1 MSFAKAVDLLR
12 LAEMAASRHM
22 GIGLQD
28 IAQEFGCDHRT
39 AQRMT
44 KALEDCFSNVQ
55 TRLDDQRRKYWTLR
69 GSDARLMLSQGIR
82 DSELTAVEMGIRR
95 AEKEGAAHEVAAL
108 ESLRDRL
115 LGSMP
120 ASHARRAEADAEAVL
135 EAYGFASRPG
145 PRVRT
150 EARIL
155 SVIAE
160 ALKGPYLLTVTYAGG
175 SHAGADRKLEPHGLL
190 LGTRRYLVARVAS
203 DGGGSNGRM
212 QHFRLD
218 RITAAR
224 LEPSSF
230 RRDPDFNL
238 DDHAARAFGSYHAE
252 DEYGEVVWRFA
263 PDAAP
268 VAREFV
274 FHPRQTV
281 TDDPDGSLTVRF
293 HASGHLE
300 MAWHLYV
307 WGDAVQVIAPARLRD
322 MVQDFRRGDF
332 PALP

>member
-1 MSFAKAVDLLR
+1 MSFGKAVDLLR
-12 LAEMAASRHM
+12 LAEMAASRHL
-22 GIGLQD
+22 GVGLQE

-44 KALEDCFSNVQ
+44 KALEDCFTNVQ
-55 TRLDDQRRKYWTLR
+55 TRFDDQRRKYWSLR
-69 GSDARLMLSQGIR
+69 GTDARLMLSQGIR
-82 DSELTAVEMGIRR
+82 DSELTALEMGIRR
-95 AEKEGAAHEVAAL
+95 AEKDGSANEVAAL
-108 ESLRDRL
+108 KSLRDRL
-115 LGSMP
+115 LASMP

-150 EARIL
+150 DAYVL

-160 ALKGPYLLTVTYAGG
+160 ALKGPYLLTLTYAGG
-175 SHAGADRKLEPHGLL
+175 SQAGKERTLEPYGLL
-190 LGTRRYLVARVAS
+190 LGTRRYLVARTT
-203 DGGGSNGRM
+203 GGNGRM

-224 LEPSSF
+224 LEPASF

-238 DDHAARAFGSYHAE
+238 DDHSARAFGSYHA
-252 DEYGEVVWRFA
+252 DEEFGEVVWRFT

-268 VAREFV
+268 VAREFL
-274 FHPRQTV
+274 FHPRQEMTEGE
-281 TDDPDGSLTVRF
+281 DGALTVRF

-307 WGDAVQVIAPARLRD
+307 WGDAVEVIAPQPLRD

-332 PALP
+332 AALP